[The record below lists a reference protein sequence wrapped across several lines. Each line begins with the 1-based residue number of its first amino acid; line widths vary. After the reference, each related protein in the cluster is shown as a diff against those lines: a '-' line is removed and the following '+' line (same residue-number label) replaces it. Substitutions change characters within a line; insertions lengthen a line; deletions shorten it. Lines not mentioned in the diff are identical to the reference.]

1 MSQGRP
7 AAGSFDLVALEP
19 AFLEP
24 VLRTYLARQPW
35 FRGDEFNARVVSK
48 EILWRAGPPGHV
60 ISGGAGAAEAPAPG
74 GAASPG
80 LPAEPG
86 PALVWALLESG
97 GRSYQALVGIC
108 HESVIRGRCG
118 ERERAL
124 LGPLASGYV
133 AYDALADA
141 ELCLAL
147 LEVASDRRAHA
158 SLVRPAGDEPSRVS
172 YLVYDDR
179 LLLKVYRR
187 LRDPGPDPDVE
198 VTLALDR
205 MGFNH
210 LPAPVFTWGREGRDL
225 AMAQEFLV
233 GGTEGWSLG
242 LTSLREL
249 YASAVATS
257 AATADTRPVVETV
270 AGAGGDFGA
279 EARRLGE
286 MTARMHL
293 ALAGAF
299 GAEPGRPAR
308 WAERARAG
316 LDALSGSGLLPG
328 GLSLAPAFE
337 VLERLAAVEDPGMAI
352 RPHGDFHLGQVMRTA
367 MGWFVL
373 DFEGAP
379 DYPTGGP
386 PARCSPAWDVVGM
399 LHSFRYAAAT
409 ARRERGPEESE
420 SVADLARAWEQRN
433 RTAFL
438 QGYLSTR
445 DVAALL
451 PPRQASFE
459 TVLSAHSV
467 EQAAL
472 EIAAAGGRS
481 ARGDLARRDLE
492 RLLVAAEAISAV
504 GEAPAP

>member
-1 MSQGRP
+1 
-7 AAGSFDLVALEP
+7 
-19 AFLEP
+19 
-24 VLRTYLARQPW
+24 
-35 FRGDEFNARVVSK
+35 
-48 EILWRAGPPGHV
+48 
-60 ISGGAGAAEAPAPG
+60 
-74 GAASPG
+74 
-80 LPAEPG
+80 
-86 PALVWALLESG
+86 VWALLESG
-97 GRSYQALVGIC
+97 GRHYQALVGIC
-108 HESVIRGRCG
+108 HESVMSGRCG
-118 ERERAL
+118 EREWAL

-133 AYDALADA
+133 AYDALSDA

-147 LEVASDRRAHA
+147 LEVASDRRLHA
-158 SLVRPAGDEPSRVS
+158 SLVRPAGVEPSRVS

-210 LPAPVFTWGREGRDL
+210 LPAPLFTWRRDGRDL

-249 YASAVATS
+249 FSSAVAAP
-257 AATADTRPVVETV
+257 AAAGETRPAVETV
-270 AGAGGDFGA
+270 SGAGGDFGA

-308 WAERARAG
+308 WAERARSG
-316 LDALSGSGLLPG
+316 LDALSEPGLLPG
-328 GLSLAPAFE
+328 GVSLAPAFE
-337 VLERLAAVEDPGMAI
+337 VVERLAALEDPGMAI

-379 DYPTGGP
+379 DYAIGGP

-472 EIAAAGGRS
+472 EIAAAKGRS
-481 ARGDLARRDLE
+481 ERGDLARRDLE
-492 RLLVAAEAISAV
+492 RLLVAEAISAV
-504 GEAPAP
+504 GEVPAP